1 MFVTIN
7 KEIFKVKVCKTKS
20 ETQRGMMG
28 REFIGFDGIL
38 FFMGKGEHS
47 FWMLNC
53 IIPLDIIFI
62 DENHRIT
69 KIHHNCEPCEPYEYE
84 LCQTYEGSG
93 TYVLEIE
100 GGRCQDENIE
110 EGDICKFL
118 IKV

>member
-1 MFVTIN
+1 MI
-7 KEIFKVKVCKTKS
+7 
-20 ETQRGMMG
+20 G
-28 REFIGFDGIL
+28 REFIGFDGML
-38 FFMGKGEHS
+38 FLMGKGEHS
-47 FWMLNC
+47 FWMMNC

-62 DENHRIT
+62 DENYKIT
-69 KIHHNCEPCEPYEYE
+69 KIHHNCEPCEDE
-84 LCQTYEGSG
+84 LCQSYEGSG

>member
-1 MFVTIN
+1 MYVTIN

-28 REFIGFDGIL
+28 REFIGFDGML

-47 FWMLNC
+47 FWMMNC

-62 DENHRIT
+62 DENHEIT
-69 KIHHNCEPCEPYEYE
+69 KIHHNCEPCEYE
-84 LCQTYEGSG
+84 LCQNYEGSG

-100 GGRCQDENIE
+100 GGSCE
-110 EGDICKFL
+110 ELGIREGQVCEFYK
-118 IKV
+118 

>member
-7 KEIFKVKVCKTKS
+7 KEIFKVKVC
-20 ETQRGMMG
+20 ETQSEIEKGMMG
-28 REFIGFDGIL
+28 REFIGFDGML
-38 FFMGKGEHS
+38 FFMGEGEHS
-47 FWMLNC
+47 FWMKNC
-53 IIPLDIIFI
+53 IVPLDIIFL
-62 DENHRIT
+62 DENHEIT
-69 KIHHNCEPCEPYEYE
+69 KIHHNCEPCEDEP
-84 LCQTYEGSG
+84 CQRYEGSG

>member
-7 KEIFKVKVCKTKS
+7 KEIFKVKICKTKS

-28 REFIGFDGIL
+28 REFIGFDGML

-62 DENHRIT
+62 DENHEIT
-69 KIHHNCEPCEPYEYE
+69 KIYHNCEPCEYE
-84 LCQTYEGSG
+84 LCQSYEGSG

-100 GGRCQDENIE
+100 GGRCKDENIE

>member
-118 IKV
+118 IKI

>member
-1 MFVTIN
+1 
-7 KEIFKVKVCKTKS
+7 
-20 ETQRGMMG
+20 MMG